1 MKTSKLVLITV
12 LISAPAL
19 ADPNTQGQAS
29 HQTEG
34 PAQTEQ
40 TLPRQPAPVSS
51 LSEFLGRTVNTAR
64 VQAEE
69 EVQFETRRQVN
80 KAFNRLIGR

>member
-1 MKTSKLVLITV
+1 MKTSKLILIAA

-19 ADPNTQGQAS
+19 ADPASQGQTQQQAAN
-29 HQTEG
+29 T
-34 PAQTEQ
+34 AQSAQ
-40 TLPRQPAPVSS
+40 ALPQQPAPSRS
-51 LSEFLGRTVNTAR
+51 LSEFLGRTINTAR
-64 VQAEE
+64 MQAED